1 MITLKIVIL
10 VVYKDENFSKKLL
23 GNWEYCLRKFQ
34 KLGSIKQTVNV
45 DLIWADCA
53 DLLVQQELHGFS
65 DANFQ
70 GYGAYIYVKTIKGT
84 LMQILKSPYMFALI

>member
-10 VVYKDENFSKKLL
+10 VVYKDEHFSKKHL

-45 DLIWADCA
+45 DLIWGDCA

-65 DANFQ
+65 DTNFQ
-70 GYGAYIYVKTIKGT
+70 GYGAYIYVKTIN
-84 LMQILKSPYMFALI
+84 QSR